1 MIARFLPRITPRTRT
16 LMLAGGAFLLVFVL
30 WQWSSQTVLL
40 YPLRLFVTFVHETG
54 HGLTALITGGRFDH
68 FEVLSNGAG
77 VAYTA
82 GGSHFLVLQM
92 GYLGAALFGAVL
104 LYAANRVQRVNAVAA
119 IVGLFF
125 ASCAV
130 LFTGSGRIALLAGTV
145 CAVVLWLLSD
155 RFKRWQGVLRAL
167 AALAVFLTVVLLG
180 SEVALAVGIIGGALL
195 IALGIYAS
203 RPVTIFVLNI
213 LAFITGF
220 NAINDVWSLMS
231 NRMASLGTTRN
242 DALAMAQFTN
252 VPVELWIVLWT
263 GLAIIMMGIAIYLSF
278 IRSRSPDVRGDGGT
292 I

>member
-1 MIARFLPRITPRTRT
+1 MIDRFLSRITPRTRT

-82 GGSHFLVLQM
+82 GGSPFLVLQM
-92 GYLGAALFGAVL
+92 GYLGAALFGAIL

-130 LFTGSGRIALLAGTV
+130 LFTGSGRIALLVGAV
-145 CAVVLWLLSD
+145 CTIGLWLLSD

-167 AALAVFLTVVLLG
+167 AGLAVLLTVVLLG

-195 IALGIYAS
+195 IALGIFAS

-220 NAINDVWSLMS
+220 NAINDVWSLMN

-252 VPVELWIVLWT
+252 VPVEFWIVLWT
-263 GLAIIMMGIAIYLSF
+263 GLAIIMMGVAIYLSF
-278 IRSRSPDVRGDGGT
+278 IRSRPS
-292 I
+292 

>member
-1 MIARFLPRITPRTRT
+1 MIDRFLSRITPRTRT
-16 LMLAGGAFLLVFVL
+16 LILAGGAFLLVYIL

-82 GGSHFLVLQM
+82 GGSPFLVLQM
-92 GYLGAALFGAVL
+92 GYLGAALFGAIL

-125 ASCAV
+125 AGCAI
-130 LFTGSGRIALLAGTV
+130 LFTGSGKVALLAGTV
-145 CAVVLWLLSD
+145 GAVGLWLLSG
-155 RFKRWQGVLRAL
+155 RLKRWQGVLRAL

-180 SEVALAVGIIGGALL
+180 SEIALAVGIIGGALL

-203 RPVTIFVLNI
+203 RAVTIFVLNI

-220 NAINDVWSLMS
+220 NAINDVWSLMN
-231 NRMASLGTTRN
+231 NRTASLGTTRN

-252 VPVELWIVLWT
+252 VPVEFWIVLWT

-278 IRSRSPDVRGDGGT
+278 IRPHRP
-292 I
+292 

>member
-231 NRMASLGTTRN
+231 NRTASLGTTRN